1 MRRDDRLIVAAVAL
15 LMDLQIQIA
24 GKSHQINVD
33 EKKNE
38 IRDKHI
44 VLSILTQRAR
54 LHHHIQYNMHL
65 IIGEKTYLF
74 ITMTK

>member
-24 GKSHQINVD
+24 GKSDQIKLD

-38 IRDKHI
+38 IDNFISDKHI

-65 IIGEKTYLF
+65 IIGKKTYLSL
-74 ITMTK
+74 